1 MDRCADPG
9 HADHVLPADVLGRV
23 DQVTYERWLAL
34 AAYGVVTVCAAVAVF
49 GRPVWILMAAW
60 YRYEAGG

>member
-1 MDRCADPG
+1 
-9 HADHVLPADVLGRV
+9 
-23 DQVTYERWLAL
+23 VTYERWLAL
-34 AAYGVVTVCAAVAVF
+34 AAYGVVTICAAVAVF